1 MKRKLIV
8 FLCALCALTFTPIYA
23 VTVTQNCE
31 KHADEVIIMTAEIA
45 ELNDRQYGFIRNA
58 IIESCLNNIIKS
70 ENNTIK
76 SVDNKDWLTE
86 KILSSETDRKEG
98 NKRLKKLK

>member
-1 MKRKLIV
+1 M
-8 FLCALCALTFTPIYA
+8 A
-23 VTVTQNCE
+23 VTQDCE
-31 KHADEVIIMTAEIA
+31 KHADDVIVMTAKIA
-45 ELNDRQYGFIRNA
+45 DLNDRQYGFIRNA
-58 IIESCLNNIIKS
+58 IIESCLNNTIKS

>member
-1 MKRKLIV
+1 MKRKLIF

-31 KHADEVIIMTAEIA
+31 KHADEVIVMTAEIA
-45 ELNDRQYGFIRNA
+45 DLNDKQYEFIRNA
-58 IIESCLNNIIKS
+58 IIQSCLKNIIKLK
-70 ENNTIK
+70 NNTIE
-76 SVDNKDWLTE
+76 SVDNKDWFTE